1 MELHPMSQ
9 EAAQAASTH
18 GFTETMR
25 QLFKAHAPPDMAGD
39 IQTEAAFLDA
49 AAMIAQHRHRVE
61 WMDWPVAFN
70 GLVER
75 ILDEPEEERG
85 EALKT
90 MMADYFDNSTAITRR
105 VLSVWNGRG

>member
-75 ILDEPEEERG
+75 ITDEPKGERG
-85 EALKT
+85 AAIES
-90 MMADYFDNSTAITRR
+90 MMTDYYDNSTDIIGR
-105 VLSVWNGRG
+105 VLSVWHGRG